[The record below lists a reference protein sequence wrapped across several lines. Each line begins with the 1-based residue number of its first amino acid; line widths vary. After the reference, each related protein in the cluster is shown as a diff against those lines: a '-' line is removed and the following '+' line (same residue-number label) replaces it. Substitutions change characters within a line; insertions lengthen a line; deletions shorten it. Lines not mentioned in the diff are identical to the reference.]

1 MGKYEF
7 EQALSRAKGEGFR
20 AGQEIGKL
28 VGLVLNDREVQHQE
42 TGVLPDFVEE
52 AIKIRGDQ
60 PSWTIQASLIED
72 PEERLRIIRPIRKD
86 SPEIR

>member
-60 PSWTIQASLIED
+60 PSWTVQDSL
-72 PEERLRIIRPIRKD
+72 LVD
-86 SPEIR
+86 SELEILLDGT